1 MACPAYPHILH
12 KITNKNCG
20 QGLNCRRFEIFTQD
34 WLNFKQLY
42 FSQLFQSSARFIHKP
57 PTAFCRANADKRRFA
72 AQVFRRPF
80 AYILSN
86 LIFTCAI
93 NTSRGLSTSLAHPC
107 QHKMGAIATFFAHA
121 FRAWAARLPPARLR
135 AILTCSRYSIAA
147 IQTRTAQKPV
157 GRILESDTCSQNKAR
172 TSLWPPAKC
181 RIQESA
187 LRGWCCRTTFIW

>member
-12 KITNKNCG
+12 KIANKSCG
-20 QGLNCRRFEIFTQD
+20 QGLKLKPFEFSALN
-34 WLNFKQLY
+34 WLNFKQLD

-93 NTSRGLSTSLAHPC
+93 NTSCGLSTSITHPH
-107 QHKMGAIATFFAHA
+107 QHKWGQ
-121 FRAWAARLPPARLR
+121 LPPFLRMISALEQRMPSARLR
-135 AILTCSRYSIAA
+135 AILACALHSIAT
-147 IQTRTAQKPV
+147 IQTRAAQKPEAV
-157 GRILESDTCSQNKAR
+157 WKLFS
-172 TSLWPPAKC
+172 P
-181 RIQESA
+181 
-187 LRGWCCRTTFIW
+187 